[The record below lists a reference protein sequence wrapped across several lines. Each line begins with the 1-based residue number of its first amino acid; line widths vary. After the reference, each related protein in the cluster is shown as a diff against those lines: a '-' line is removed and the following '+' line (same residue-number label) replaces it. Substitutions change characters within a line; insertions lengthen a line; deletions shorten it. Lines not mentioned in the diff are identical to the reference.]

1 MLLGLIFRES
11 AKTKRSI
18 TTRRAEAKGILP
30 TSVDNRPVFVN
41 ASPEFVHGIFA
52 GSEKSASEKTQG
64 SHAGYGFGRQGEK
77 AAGLKGFILTQPVES
92 LPRFAPRPS
101 SIASIS
107 SRSSVSSAG
116 SSFASHDL
124 PRYNKSAPPPRS
136 DASSIRSASPEPP
149 RFKSSNT
156 AL

>member
-52 GSEKSASEKTQG
+52 GSEKSASDG

-77 AAGLKGFILTQPVES
+77 AAGLKGFMLAKPVES

-107 SRSSVSSAG
+107 SSRSSVSSVV
-116 SSFASHDL
+116 SSFVSEP
-124 PRYNKSAPPPRS
+124 PRYNKSARPPRS
-136 DASSIRSASPEPP
+136 DASSSRSASPEPP
-149 RFKSSNT
+149 RFKSSTT